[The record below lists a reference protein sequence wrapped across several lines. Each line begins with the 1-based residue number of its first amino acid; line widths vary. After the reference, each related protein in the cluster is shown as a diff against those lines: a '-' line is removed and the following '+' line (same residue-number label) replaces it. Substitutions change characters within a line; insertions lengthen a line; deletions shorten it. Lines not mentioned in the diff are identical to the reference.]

1 MARHVVERR
10 CAGAGAQAEYRARD
24 LSGRRI
30 GHTDD
35 RDLLD
40 GWMGGEQVLD
50 LARADVLG

>member
-1 MARHVVERR
+1 VARHVVERW
-10 CAGAGAQAEYRARD
+10 CAGAQAQHRARD
-24 LSGRRI
+24 LSRPRI